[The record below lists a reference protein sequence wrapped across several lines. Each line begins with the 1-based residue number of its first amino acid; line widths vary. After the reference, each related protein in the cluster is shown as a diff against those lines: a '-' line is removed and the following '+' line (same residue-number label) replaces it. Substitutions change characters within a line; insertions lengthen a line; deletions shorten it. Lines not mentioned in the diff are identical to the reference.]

1 VCSTERIK
9 ISTSITT
16 RPNIIAHYHMAIIK
30 AEKKKKVKI
39 RRKKQQLSTNQKVY
53 YRSIK
58 KNVSIFLSHY
68 ITPLSLPSK
77 T

>member
-1 VCSTERIK
+1 
-9 ISTSITT
+9 
-16 RPNIIAHYHMAIIK
+16 MAIIK